1 MMPLVKNLTQL
12 VICAFVIFGLSNC
25 KGDQTNNTSTVAPES
40 NAADLVGEWTIIK
53 AFKEDSPSKML
64 EKGLF
69 TFTANN
75 EFSTNI
81 LGDAAKYPYT
91 FSRSRIKVDNK
102 SRTSYDV
109 TVLTPDTLVM
119 KTKLRNFDFKF
130 ITVKVK

>member
-1 MMPLVKNLTQL
+1 MIPLIKDLARFVMY
-12 VICAFVIFGLSNC
+12 AFVIFGLSNC
-25 KGDQTNNTSTVAPES
+25 KNDQTNTNTIAPES
-40 NAADLVGEWTIIK
+40 TTADLVGEWIITK

-69 TFTANN
+69 TFTSNN

-81 LGDAAKYPYT
+81 LGDVTKYPFT
-91 FSRSRIKVDNK
+91 FSNGRIKVDNK
-102 SRTSYDV
+102 TRTSYDV